1 MAHESLT
8 ARLEAR
14 IPAEVHAM
22 LKHAAQLQGRT
33 LTDFVLAA
41 AQEAASRAIEEAEV
55 LRVSMEDQQ
64 RLAKA
69 LLEPPRPVPALRRAV
84 RRRRALFGEG

>member
-1 MAHESLT
+1 
-8 ARLEAR
+8 
-14 IPAEVHAM
+14 M
-22 LKHAAQLQGRT
+22 LKRAAELQGRT

-55 LRVSMEDQQ
+55 LRVSLEDQQ

-69 LLEPPRPVPALRRAV
+69 LLEPPRPAPALRRAV
-84 RRRRALFGEG
+84 RRRKYLFGEG